1 MEKLQLDRD
10 AYLKILKIQ
19 DLQQFGNSI
28 LELMVGKY
36 QESNVMEEKITTTE
50 GDPSKSKPSTKPPT
64 VNNSIDVGKLSPEH
78 ISVMD

>member
-1 MEKLQLDRD
+1 MIKKFAHDKNSIYKDAVKMEKLQLDRD

-36 QESNVMEEKITTTE
+36 
-50 GDPSKSKPSTKPPT
+50 
-64 VNNSIDVGKLSPEH
+64 
-78 ISVMD
+78 